1 MPTAV
6 LLFGG
11 FVVLLLLN
19 IPIGIALALS
29 GIFCMVKEA
38 LPMDLFPMQVYA
50 GINKF
55 LLLAIPYFIFAG
67 NIMEK
72 AGISQKLIDLADSCV
87 GHKKGGLAIVVVI
100 TSCFF
105 AAISGSGPAT
115 VAALGG
121 ILIPSMAATGYGK
134 PMPSALMATAGSIGI
149 IIPPSITYVVYGA
162 ISGVSI
168 SKMFMAGIVPGLL
181 IGVCLIVASLI
192 MTSKNPDVVARPKKT
207 GKERAKAFKDAIWG
221 LLMPVIILGGIYGG
235 IFTPT
240 EAACVACVYGLI
252 IGFFVYRT
260 MKIKDLWSLLGDSVV
275 GSATVMLIVAAA
287 TFFSWFCATVGI
299 SDACADALLA
309 VSGNK
314 YIFLILVNII
324 LLIAGCFLDA
334 NSALYIFVPIM
345 LPVAKELGYDI
356 CALGVVMSMNLA
368 IGLVTP
374 PVGID
379 LYVACGISKI
389 NLKQISI
396 AVIPFII
403 ACLISLLLVTYIP
416 QIALFLPSAMG
427 M

>member
-1 MPTAV
+1 MPTGV

-11 FVVLLLLN
+11 FAVLLLLN
-19 IPIGIALALS
+19 IPIGVALALS
-29 GIFCMVKEA
+29 GIFCMMKEG
-38 LPMDLFPMQVYA
+38 LGMDLFPMQVYA

-72 AGISQKLIDLADSCV
+72 AGISQKLIDLADACV

-134 PMPSALMATAGSIGI
+134 EMPSALMATAGSIGI

-168 SKMFMAGIVPGLL
+168 SKMFMAGIIPGLL
-181 IGVCLIVASLI
+181 IGACLIIASLI
-192 MTSKNPDVVARPKKT
+192 STNKNPNVVARPKKT
-207 GKERAKAFKDAIWG
+207 SQERAKAFKDAIWG

-252 IGFFVYRT
+252 VGFFIYRT
-260 MKIKDLWSLLGDSVV
+260 MKIKDLWALLGDSVV

-299 SDACADALLA
+299 STACSDALLA
-309 VSGNK
+309 VANNK
-314 YIFLILVNII
+314 IIFLILINII

-345 LPVAKELGYDI
+345 LPVARALGYDPV
-356 CALGVVMSMNLA
+356 ALGVVMSMNLA

-379 LYVACGISKI
+379 LYVACGISRI

-396 AVIPFII
+396 AVVPFII

-416 QIALFLPSAMG
+416 QIALFLPNMMG

>member
-1 MPTAV
+1 MPTGV

-11 FVVLLLLN
+11 FAVLLLLN
-19 IPIGIALALS
+19 IPIGVALALS
-29 GIFCMVKEA
+29 GIFCMMKEG
-38 LPMDLFPMQVYA
+38 LGMDLFPMQVYA

-72 AGISQKLIDLADSCV
+72 AGISQKLIDLADACV

-134 PMPSALMATAGSIGI
+134 EMPSALMATAGSIGI

-168 SKMFMAGIVPGLL
+168 SKMFMAGIIPGLL
-181 IGVCLIVASLI
+181 IGACLIIASLI
-192 MTSKNPDVVARPKKT
+192 STNKNPNVVARPKKT
-207 GKERAKAFKDAIWG
+207 SKERAKAFKDAIWG

-252 IGFFVYRT
+252 VGFFIYRT
-260 MKIKDLWSLLGDSVV
+260 MKIKDLWALLGDSVV

-299 SDACADALLA
+299 STACSDALLA
-309 VSGNK
+309 VANNK
-314 YIFLILVNII
+314 IIFLILINII

-345 LPVAKELGYDI
+345 LPVARALGYDPV
-356 CALGVVMSMNLA
+356 ALGVVMSMNLA

-379 LYVACGISKI
+379 LYVACGISRI

-396 AVIPFII
+396 AVVPFII

-416 QIALFLPSAMG
+416 QIALFLPNMMG